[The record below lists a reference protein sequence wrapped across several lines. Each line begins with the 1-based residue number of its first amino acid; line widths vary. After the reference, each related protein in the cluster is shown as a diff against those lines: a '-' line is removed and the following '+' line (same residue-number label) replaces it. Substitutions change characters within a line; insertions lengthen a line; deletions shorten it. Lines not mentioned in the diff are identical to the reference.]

1 MQSVLCLPLIS
12 AKVAVGILVLSAPET
27 DAFIKDDDRL
37 FQIIGNQIAN
47 VLKNVDLVRNIQKSY
62 DRREKVL
69 KKLKIAEK
77 KLSDYTKDLEEV
89 IEKRT
94 NELVQSEKLASIG
107 QLVSG
112 VAHELNNPLTIV
124 IGLIDLMID
133 SNDMPAKQK
142 KRLKKVHTAT
152 MRCAK
157 VVENLIKFSRKEVVH
172 NETIDINSIVEETI
186 GFFEYQFMVNNI
198 SLKKS
203 IQKNI
208 PPTVGDP
215 QQLKQVF
222 LNIIS
227 NAYDSMV
234 SQDNEKLL
242 EVTTHSDDK
251 TIIIEFRDTG
261 HGVLE
266 DHRKRLFEPFFTT
279 KDVGRGT
286 GLGLSLSFGIMK
298 EHNGEIFLD
307 STYKDGAK
315 FTLVLPIVTAHF
327 KEKNDP
333 ETNTINSSTKI
344 LIIDDEKDIIEF
356 QKDVLNNY
364 RCKIEIAYD
373 GEQALK
379 KIQKWDFD
387 IILSDIKM
395 PGRLNGIELYS
406 KIQKAKPGLEKRIIF
421 TTGDT
426 ASKETKDFFEH
437 IDTYYLVKPF
447 LIKEYIDA
455 INRCLNDQ
463 RIERKRHV
471 RVRLFNYISSLN
483 KTCLTGHPPAIR
495 TKNSLFFLYFIADT
509 LLFHIYLII
518 FS

>member
-1 MQSVLCLPLIS
+1 MPKQIEHIDHDVEIKHSYLEQSLQYMTEEFVHKLRELSIVKRIADSLVDSADQKKVCLEITKIILDEIHAEFCSLYLLNNKKNKLLLKSSKRLGDDEGEFFEDAKINAFSLSDGLAGAVLNSGKSVYIKNNAKDNRYKGDPLLPDSMQSVLCLPLIS

-47 VLKNVDLVRNIQKSY
+47 VLKNVDLVRNIQKSS
-62 DRREKVL
+62 DRREEVL

-251 TIIIEFRDTG
+251 TIIIEFR
-261 HGVLE
+261 
-266 DHRKRLFEPFFTT
+266 R
-279 KDVGRGT
+279 
-286 GLGLSLSFGIMK
+286 
-298 EHNGEIFLD
+298 
-307 STYKDGAK
+307 
-315 FTLVLPIVTAHF
+315 
-327 KEKNDP
+327 
-333 ETNTINSSTKI
+333 
-344 LIIDDEKDIIEF
+344 
-356 QKDVLNNY
+356 Y
-364 RCKIEIAYD
+364 RPR
-373 GEQALK
+373 
-379 KIQKWDFD
+379 
-387 IILSDIKM
+387 S
-395 PGRLNGIELYS
+395 P
-406 KIQKAKPGLEKRIIF
+406 
-421 TTGDT
+421 
-426 ASKETKDFFEH
+426 
-437 IDTYYLVKPF
+437 
-447 LIKEYIDA
+447 
-455 INRCLNDQ
+455 
-463 RIERKRHV
+463 
-471 RVRLFNYISSLN
+471 
-483 KTCLTGHPPAIR
+483 
-495 TKNSLFFLYFIADT
+495 
-509 LLFHIYLII
+509 
-518 FS
+518 